1 MANRY
6 SVPLVLSLHDGIKL
20 LQRRSDIQSALEQT
34 RREFSETT
42 LRGAK
47 LGLCNPRDRGA
58 RAKVLIRYETNSGAA
73 PVSLTYFLIRN
84 KGRLCIE
91 MIEMAPGN
99 PFERWYRAF
108 SILPAEHLDIS
119 SSARAIH

>member
-42 LRGAK
+42 LRGARPV
-47 LGLCNPRDRGA
+47 CAIPATGA
-58 RAKVLIRYETNSGAA
+58 
-73 PVSLTYFLIRN
+73 P
-84 KGRLCIE
+84 
-91 MIEMAPGN
+91 
-99 PFERWYRAF
+99 ERK
-108 SILPAEHLDIS
+108 S
-119 SSARAIH
+119 